1 MEQRNEEQYFR
12 LIGYGWDV
20 GAILDYI
27 EENND
32 NIVLTEQ
39 DPNIFN
45 NLIGFIGIE
54 KEYAMTTDISKPGI
68 IVEYKPGEHML
79 IDGWHRTWKAKNEGK
94 KMNYYLLNY
103 EQQKPFA
110 AV

>member
-1 MEQRNEEQYFR
+1 
-12 LIGYGWDV
+12 
-20 GAILDYI
+20 
-27 EENND
+27 
-32 NIVLTEQ
+32 
-39 DPNIFN
+39 
-45 NLIGFIGIE
+45 
-54 KEYAMTTDISKPGI
+54 MTTDISKPGI